1 MSQFFNS
8 KVFNPEVFG
17 KYIENIPNV
26 KKSELA
32 KSNALGSNENARKAL
47 SEQTGSYY
55 ARVPYY
61 GRISA
66 DTSQNNNGATNIQ
79 SSKLNTF
86 DQGFVVASRMDSWDE
101 KSFSKNITAGVDFMD
116 NVGKQIADY
125 KIQVVQKIMLKMLE
139 GIYSMDTTAD
149 TVRGHAAKDFIEKHT
164 YDSSNVTGVSPTALN
179 TAIQKACGD
188 NKSIIKLAIMDSTT
202 ATDLENQNLL
212 NMLKYTDK
220 DGITRDLTLGT
231 WNGRLVLVDDDMPVT
246 IAEATYAKTSDA
258 ALVPGK
264 KYFTRSGSAGHYV
277 YTEVETPDVTDI
289 GSYYEI
295 TSGGYEVHTTY
306 LLGEG
311 SIVVDPIPDS
321 VPYEMHRD
329 PLVNGGEDYLI
340 VRDRYICGFE
350 SFSYEQTS
358 GSNVSATNEDLAN
371 GEHWAVIHNATEAI
385 PTKSIAIARLFT
397 RGNN

>member
-1 MSQFFNS
+1 MSQFFDS

-17 KYIENIPNV
+17 KYVENIPNV

-32 KSNALGSNENARKAL
+32 KSRALGSNENARKAL
-47 SEQTGSYY
+47 AIQTGSLY
-55 ARVPYY
+55 ARVPYF

-66 DTSQNNNGATNIQ
+66 DTSQNNDGNTDIQ
-79 SSKLNTF
+79 ASKLPTF
-86 DQGFVVASRMDSWDE
+86 DQGFIVASRMNSWTE

-116 NVGKQIADY
+116 NVGAQIAEY
-125 KIQVVQKIMLKMLE
+125 KIQVVQKIMLKMLA
-139 GIYSMDTTAD
+139 GIYAMDTTAD
-149 TVRGHAAKDFIEKHT
+149 TVRGHAAKDFVEKHT
-164 YDSSNVTGVSPTALN
+164 YDASNVSGVSPTALN

-246 IAEATYAKTSDA
+246 IAEATYAKTSDV
-258 ALVPGK
+258 ALVDGK

-277 YTEVETPDVTDI
+277 YTEVETPDVSNI

-295 TSGGYEVHTTY
+295 TAGGYEVHTTY

-321 VPYEMHRD
+321 VPYEIYRE
-329 PLVNGGEDYLI
+329 PLSKGGEDYLI

-350 SFSYEQTS
+350 SFSFEKTENV
-358 GSNVSATNEDLAN
+358 GVSATNDDLAN
-371 GEHWAVIHNATEAI
+371 GENWAVINNGTEAI

-397 RGNN
+397 RGV